1 MLRNKKVSSI
11 IIFKNVIK
19 IYKDNYM
26 YSLLAIA
33 VGICIGCSPLGN
45 SRMLKVII
53 MALTGG

>member
-1 MLRNKKVSSI
+1 
-11 IIFKNVIK
+11 
-19 IYKDNYM
+19 M
-26 YSLLAIA
+26 YSLIAVA